1 MDSFDLVAGHLEG
14 DLLVGKDI
22 ALLNQRTAA
31 DDDEELP
38 LAVVPVLPLGDAGL
52 ADVDAELAAVDG
64 LDQLGKGAAV
74 VAVHLER
81 EFESIRREI
90 AKIEAVELL
99 GEAAVGNGWHHQRF
113 RLRLEL
119 LQQIDDLAERDL
131 VGERHI
137 AISSVFI
144 LHGN

>member
-52 ADVDAELAAVDG
+52 ADVDAELTAIDG
-64 LDQLGKGAAV
+64 LDQLGEGAAV
-74 VAVHLER
+74 VAVHFECELE
-81 EFESIRREI
+81 FIRRQVAE
-90 AKIEAVELL
+90 IEAVEFLCKAIVRNFRDYQRLGLL
-99 GEAAVGNGWHHQRF
+99 
-113 RLRLEL
+113 LEL
-119 LQQIDDLAERDL
+119 LQ
-131 VGERHI
+131 
-137 AISSVFI
+137 
-144 LHGN
+144 